1 MIQSIKIKNLYYI
14 YSYEIN
20 FANDENVLILTGPN
34 GFGKTT
40 LLQIINHL
48 CSLKLWF
55 FYLLPFDRIELRFE
69 EGMVISINKPNKDS
83 HGHGDVEFVMTDV
96 MGEIVES
103 GILETS
109 LIKRMARQK
118 LHNFRDFDED
128 KLDEYLGEYP
138 EEELNDIFEKNTPR
152 ITVFLQTQKCAMIE
166 EQRLI
171 KKKNPRTNAE
181 YTRTVEEIQK
191 KISEFYTEAQ
201 KAYNSA
207 SLRIDGS
214 FVKRLSDRKPTDKQ
228 SKKGSINKEQI
239 YRQVIRKIAEYKKY
253 GLVDNLEVVSDLG
266 VHYNDVLKLYLADL
280 YEKLMSIESYYKKL
294 STFDSIVSG
303 KHLAYKQLVFKNDE
317 MRVLST
323 DGEHEIDV
331 CRLSSGE
338 QNLLVLCYN
347 LVFGLDKKD
356 ILLIDEPENSMH
368 MAWLEHMLDDYI
380 RIAKITGC
388 QIIIATH
395 SPAFIHGKW
404 NLTYDLCE
412 KGKIQES

>member
-1 MIQSIKIKNLYYI
+1 MI
-14 YSYEIN
+14 SY
-20 FANDENVLILTGPN
+20 L
-34 GFGKTT
+34 
-40 LLQIINHL
+40 
-48 CSLKLWF
+48 
-55 FYLLPFDRIELRFE
+55 
-69 EGMVISINKPNKDS
+69 
-83 HGHGDVEFVMTDV
+83 
-96 MGEIVES
+96 
-103 GILETS
+103 
-109 LIKRMARQK
+109 
-118 LHNFRDFDED
+118 
-128 KLDEYLGEYP
+128 
-138 EEELNDIFEKNTPR
+138 
-152 ITVFLQTQKCAMIE
+152 
-166 EQRLI
+166 
-171 KKKNPRTNAE
+171 
-181 YTRTVEEIQK
+181 
-191 KISEFYTEAQ
+191 
-201 KAYNSA
+201 
-207 SLRIDGS
+207 
-214 FVKRLSDRKPTDKQ
+214 
-228 SKKGSINKEQI
+228 
-239 YRQVIRKIAEYKKY
+239 
-253 GLVDNLEVVSDLG
+253 SDLG

-356 ILLIDEPENSMH
+356 ILLIDEPENSLH

-380 RIAKITGC
+380 RIATITGC

-412 KGKIQES
+412 NGEIQTS